1 MRFFRS
7 FFILLALFPLF
18 SIAQHQKCNLQV
30 DSVKA
35 RLYNIISVLS
45 NDSLGGREA
54 GTIGELK
61 AALFIKSKFED
72 IGLTSILEDGAYLQ
86 SFEIIDGISLSEENT
101 LLINKKPYRLM
112 DDYYPL
118 NISANAK
125 ISGQIIKVGYG
136 VKSVE
141 NHYDDYELNLNNSED
156 KNLRGKIFAIELGLP
171 PVLKGVKGVGNLEDI
186 ELKVKLAVEKG
197 ASAVIFIKSD
207 KDISK
212 PVLDKSRFE
221 QPLSI
226 PVIFVDQ
233 QAYKTIMDSNNAIAE
248 LSVKIDKEL
257 KNAYN
262 VVGFLN
268 NNAKSTVVVGAHYDH
283 LGMGGPTSRNQGL
296 PAIHPGADDNAS
308 GVSALIE
315 LARDEKCNVFSGFN
329 IIFIAFSAEE
339 KGLLGSNYFTKSNAY
354 PLEKV
359 IYMFNLDM
367 VGRID
372 SINGKLSIIG
382 TGTSPLWDTIINKT
396 TLTSFEIKKSEKLSG
411 GSDHSSFNNKDIPT
425 LFFFSGLHDDYH
437 KPSDVIGKINFNG
450 IYNTVQ
456 YISKLINNTI
466 SYDKLPFAKTSTE
479 PSTSKRNSSV
489 SLGIMP
495 DPGFDG
501 IGLRVADVIE
511 NKPAIKAGVLKGDV
525 IFKIDEY
532 EIRDIYSYMNAM
544 KNFRAGDV
552 IVLGIKRR
560 VDDIK
565 VKVVL

>member
-552 IVLGIKRR
+552 IVLGIKRG